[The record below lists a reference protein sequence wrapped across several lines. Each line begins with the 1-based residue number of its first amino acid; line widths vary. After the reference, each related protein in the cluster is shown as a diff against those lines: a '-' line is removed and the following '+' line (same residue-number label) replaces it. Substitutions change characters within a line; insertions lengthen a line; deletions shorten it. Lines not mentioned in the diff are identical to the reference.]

1 MQSLKK
7 ELQQNPGNVYVFSA
21 GLKHET
27 GLLFFFLM
35 GRRGKLN
42 LALILETGRPLC
54 FYEFVLNL
62 ARDH

>member
-7 ELQQNPGNVYVFSA
+7 ELQQNSGNVYVFSA

-27 GLLFFFLM
+27 GLFFFLM

-42 LALILETGRPLC
+42 LALILETGGPLC

>member
-27 GLLFFFLM
+27 GLFFFNGETREIKFSFNFGD
-35 GRRGKLN
+35 GRSTL
-42 LALILETGRPLC
+42 LL
-54 FYEFVLNL
+54 
-62 ARDH
+62 